1 MPEKQSLTLHLD
13 EDVLI
18 FLQRQPE
25 GPSAYIQA
33 LVRADIGRA
42 EPGVLLLDTPEETQ
56 AADA

>member
-1 MPEKQSLTLHLD
+1 MPEKKSLTLQLD

-25 GPSAYIQA
+25 GPSVYVQA
-33 LVRADIGRA
+33 LVRDAIGQA